1 MGANQNVSYDDPK
14 IQKTLELLESGKT
27 KQEIADHF
35 GHGWSGVD
43 MYFRRKG
50 FRWDGKTFVPQTESK
65 ISAQEESKHLATKA
79 GQVIR
84 QLNQTEK
91 NIRQIARRN
100 GFETVD
106 ELGEYMLGQG
116 YRWNN
121 EIENYEYT
129 EVAKVEKERTGPR
142 YEDKTS
148 AMDDQYVEL
157 LQFLASN
164 REKLEALLGEAQ
176 DGTLPRYRFRGAKAN
191 KTLAFPT
198 SLMTLLSDFSNEFN
212 VTQRDVVEV
221 ALAEFF
227 MKYGYAEQLDGALRG

>member
-1 MGANQNVSYDDPK
+1 MDTNQSTNYDDPK

-50 FRWDGKTFVPQTESK
+50 FRWDGKTFVPQTEK
-65 ISAQEESKHLATKA
+65 KVSAQEESKHLATKA

-84 QLNQTEK
+84 QLNQSEK

-129 EVAKVEKERTGPR
+129 EVVKVEKE
-142 YEDKTS
+142 KTNTT
-148 AMDDQYVEL
+148 DDHYIEL

-164 REKLEALLGEAQ
+164 REKLEALLGETQ

-198 SLMTLLSDFSNEFN
+198 SLVTLLSDFSNEFN

>member
-1 MGANQNVSYDDPK
+1 MDASQNVNYDNPK
-14 IQKTLELLESGKT
+14 IQKTLELLASGKS
-27 KQEIADHF
+27 KQEIADYF

-50 FRWDGKTFVPQTESK
+50 FRWDGKTFVPQAEK
-65 ISAQEESKHLATKA
+65 KVSAQEESKHLATKA

-100 GFETVD
+100 GFDTVD

-129 EVAKVEKERTGPR
+129 EVAKVEKEKTSPR
-142 YEDKTS
+142 YEEKAST
-148 AMDDQYVEL
+148 MDNHYVEL

-164 REKLEALLGEAQ
+164 REKLETLLGETQ

>member
-1 MGANQNVSYDDPK
+1 MDASQNVSYDDPK
-14 IQKTLELLESGKT
+14 IQKTLELLKSGKS
-27 KQEIADHF
+27 KQEIADYF

-50 FRWDGKTFVPQTESK
+50 FRWDGKTFVPRTEK
-65 ISAQEESKHLATKA
+65 KVSAQEESKHLATKA

>member
-1 MGANQNVSYDDPK
+1 MDTIDKTNYDDPK
-14 IQKTLELLESGKT
+14 IKTTLELLESGKT

-50 FRWDGKTFVPQTESK
+50 FRWDGKTFVPQTEKKS
-65 ISAQEESKHLATKA
+65 SAQEEAKHLATKA

-84 QLNQTEK
+84 QFNQAEK

-106 ELGEYMLGQG
+106 ELGEYMRSQG
-116 YRWNN
+116 YHWNS
-121 EIENYEYT
+121 EIENYEYDEAVKT
-129 EVAKVEKERTGPR
+129 EKRVSSEHEGDGT
-142 YEDKTS
+142 D
-148 AMDDQYVEL
+148 AMDESHMEL
-157 LQFLASN
+157 LRFLTMN
-164 REKLEALLGEAQ
+164 RERLEVLLGEAHE
-176 DGTLPRYRFRGAKAN
+176 TLPRYRFRGAKAN

-227 MKYGYAEQLDGALRG
+227 KKHGYAEQLDGALRG

>member
-1 MGANQNVSYDDPK
+1 MDTNQSTNYDDPK

-50 FRWDGKTFVPQTESK
+50 FRWDGKTFVPQTEK
-65 ISAQEESKHLATKA
+65 KASAQEESKHLATKA

-84 QLNQTEK
+84 QLNQSEK

-100 GFETVD
+100 GFDTVD

-129 EVAKVEKERTGPR
+129 EVAKVEKE
-142 YEDKTS
+142 KTS
-148 AMDDQYVEL
+148 TMDDHHVEL

-164 REKLEALLGEAQ
+164 REKLEALLGETQ

-198 SLMTLLSDFSNEFN
+198 SLVTLLSDFSNEFN

>member
-1 MGANQNVSYDDPK
+1 MGANQNVNYDDPK

-50 FRWDGKTFVPQTESK
+50 FRWDGKTFVPQTEKKS
-65 ISAQEESKHLATKA
+65 SAQEETKHLANKA

-84 QLNQTEK
+84 QLGQSEK

-106 ELGEYMLGQG
+106 ELGEYMRSQG
-116 YRWNN
+116 YHWNS
-121 EIENYEYT
+121 EIENYEYDEAVKT
-129 EVAKVEKERTGPR
+129 EKRVSSEHEGDGT
-142 YEDKTS
+142 D
-148 AMDDQYVEL
+148 AMDESHMEL
-157 LQFLASN
+157 LRFLAMN
-164 REKLEALLGEAQ
+164 RERLEVLLGEAHE
-176 DGTLPRYRFRGAKAN
+176 TLPRYRFRGAKAN

-227 MKYGYAEQLDGALRG
+227 KKYGYAEQLDGALRG

>member
-1 MGANQNVSYDDPK
+1 MDTNQSTNYDDPK

-50 FRWDGKTFVPQTESK
+50 FRWDGKTFVPQTEK
-65 ISAQEESKHLATKA
+65 KASAQEESKHLATKA

-84 QLNQTEK
+84 QLNQSEK

-106 ELGEYMLGQG
+106 ELGEYMRGQG

-129 EVAKVEKERTGPR
+129 EVVKVEKE
-142 YEDKTS
+142 KTNTT
-148 AMDDQYVEL
+148 DDHYIEL

-164 REKLEALLGEAQ
+164 REKLEALLGETQ

-198 SLMTLLSDFSNEFN
+198 SLVTLLSDFSNEFN

>member
-1 MGANQNVSYDDPK
+1 MDTNDKTNYDDPK
-14 IQKTLELLESGKT
+14 IKTTLELLESGKT

-50 FRWDGKTFVPQTESK
+50 FRWDGKTFVPQTEKKS
-65 ISAQEESKHLATKA
+65 SAQEEAKHLATKA

-84 QLNQTEK
+84 QLNQAEK

-106 ELGEYMLGQG
+106 ELGEYMRSQG
-116 YRWNN
+116 YHWNS
-121 EIENYEYT
+121 EIENYEYNEAVKT
-129 EVAKVEKERTGPR
+129 EKRISSEHEGDGT
-142 YEDKTS
+142 D
-148 AMDDQYVEL
+148 AMDESHMEL
-157 LQFLASN
+157 LRFLAMN
-164 REKLEALLGEAQ
+164 RERLEVLLGEAHE
-176 DGTLPRYRFRGAKAN
+176 TLPRYRFRGAKAN

-227 MKYGYAEQLDGALRG
+227 KKHGYAEQLDGALRG

>member
-1 MGANQNVSYDDPK
+1 MDTNQNVSYDDPK

-50 FRWDGKTFVPQTESK
+50 FRWDGKTFVPQTEK
-65 ISAQEESKHLATKA
+65 KASAQEESKHLATKA

-84 QLNQTEK
+84 QLNQSEK

-100 GFETVD
+100 GFDTVD

-129 EVAKVEKERTGPR
+129 EVAKVEKE
-142 YEDKTS
+142 KTS
-148 AMDDQYVEL
+148 TMDDHHVEL

-164 REKLEALLGEAQ
+164 REKLEALLGKTQ

-198 SLMTLLSDFSNEFN
+198 SLVTLLSDFSNEFN